1 MQKHKNIAFI
11 LMGLLGGWTTQTIAA
26 QAAYEPLQPP
36 FPSTPMK
43 IATIAGTKESTP
55 LSSSTKT
62 ETDIPVLSA
71 PDDAPAAASALPNQA
86 IDPPPAS
93 AASTKKVTPLPQI
106 PLPKSRPTKHIELGN
121 DNGSTAVSRPAKQA
135 VQKSLAW
142 ANNSRA
148 LPSMG
153 ENGRVM
159 FMYGDSAPTIICAPL
174 RVCDI
179 ELEPGEIVQGTP
191 HVGDTVRWKV
201 SPAVS
206 KENNQTITHLIIK
219 ATDVGLDTNLIIP
232 TDRRTYHL
240 RLVSTSKQ
248 YASRVS
254 FEYPET
260 NARAWQKI
268 AQAAGSDKVSSSS
281 PTLNSDFPIISV
293 DQMHFNYGIKV
304 VKGKPKFKP
313 IRVLDDGSRTF
324 ITMNDTMPVEEA
336 PVLIM
341 IGADK
346 TEQIVN
352 YRLKGN
358 MFIIDRMIDKLALIS
373 GVAGNQQR
381 IEITRDNC
389 IARGIFN
396 RCISRTE

>member
-11 LMGLLGGWTTQTIAA
+11 LMGLLGGWATQAMAA
-26 QAAYEPLQPP
+26 QSAYEPVLPP
-36 FPSTPMK
+36 FPATPMK
-43 IATIAGTKESTP
+43 VATIAGPKEAAP
-55 LSSSTKT
+55 ISSSMKT
-62 ETDIPVLSA
+62 ETAIPVLASPAPASA
-71 PDDAPAAASALPNQA
+71 PPTQA
-86 IDPPPAS
+86 IDSPPPSVAP
-93 AASTKKVTPLPQI
+93 AKKVTPLPLV
-106 PLPKSRPTKHIELGN
+106 PLPRSRPSKSVESNEHA
-121 DNGSTAVSRPAKQA
+121 STAVSRPAKQA

-148 LPSMG
+148 LPTMG
-153 ENGRVM
+153 ENGRVS

-179 ELEPGEIVQGTP
+179 ELEPGEVVQGAP

-201 SPAVS
+201 SPAIS
-206 KENNQTITHLIIK
+206 KENNQVVTHLIIK
-219 ATDVGLDTNLIIP
+219 ATDAGLDTNLIIP

-268 AQAAGSDKVSSSS
+268 AQAAGNDKPSSSTPAS
-281 PTLNSDFPIISV
+281 NGDFPTVSV
-293 DQMHFNYGIKV
+293 DQMHFNYDIKV

-313 IRVLDDGSRTF
+313 IRVVDDGSHTF

-341 IGADK
+341 IGVDK

-358 MFIIDRMIDKLALIS
+358 MFIIDRMVDKLALIS
-373 GVAGNQQR
+373 GVGKHQQR

-389 IARGIFN
+389 AARGIFN
-396 RCISRTE
+396 RCTSRTE